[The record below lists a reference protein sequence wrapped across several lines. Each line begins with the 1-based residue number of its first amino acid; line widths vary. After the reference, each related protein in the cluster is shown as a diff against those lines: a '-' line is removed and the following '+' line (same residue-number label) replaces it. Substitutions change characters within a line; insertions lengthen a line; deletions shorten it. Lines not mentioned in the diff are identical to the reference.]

1 MLTFACPGQGHEED
15 RQGMQRL
22 GGILSVDRLLRHC
35 SFRVKEE
42 ASLERV
48 SP

>member
-22 GGILSVDRLLRHC
+22 GRNPQCGQVSRHC